1 MREVLTAATV
11 KGAASAAV
19 TAAIPAEYS
28 GFCGACGSTHG
39 HLPVSVIRA
48 PWASQAKGCEQFSHS
63 IEQRSPLHRA

>member
-1 MREVLTAATV
+1 MPWRRSTIGRDHQVRRF
-11 KGAASAAV
+11 
-19 TAAIPAEYS
+19 
-28 GFCGACGSTHG
+28 FCRQARMINPTGDVRAHG